1 MKKHAHIL
9 GRRDEPDLM
18 YPVVSKVSRNKSQ
31 GILTSCADGVGL
43 RAKPRRGGGVGMRGR
58 GPPVRSHCSCASARF
73 SRAKKSASSRRTCAS
88 IPSSSSS
95 SPLSYT
101 SEYQSYASTECWNAY
116 VLSES
121 VSSCAWSSMYC
132 DHEGVPSA
140 LSLASSSTG
149 NRR

>member
-43 RAKPRRGGGVGMRGR
+43 RAKPRRGSGVGMPGR
-58 GPPVRSHCSCASARF
+58 GPPIRSHCSCASARF
-73 SRAKKSASSRRTCAS
+73 SCAKKSASSRRTCAS
-88 IPSSSSS
+88 IPSSSLSS
-95 SPLSYT
+95 LLSYT
-101 SEYQSYASTECWNAY
+101 SEYQSMLPLNAGTH

-121 VSSCAWSSMYC
+121 VSSCTWSSMYC

-149 NRR
+149 NHR